1 MSSLFIP
8 KSLIKTLDN
17 LLTSI
22 FDASI
27 QFLQGNDFFSNLVE
41 LHFTH

>member
-1 MSSLFIP
+1 MFSLSIP

-22 FDASI
+22 FDAPI
-27 QFLQGNDFFSNLVE
+27 QFLQGSDFFSNLVE